1 MIVYVFVRKDKMCIV
16 RTYTHKYT
24 QRRFWVQ
31 THRWGDCC
39 SRSPGS
45 VSEAAS
51 LKKFEL
57 FLKIVKICYL
67 CCRGE
72 ENLGRGLLLL
82 LLVLLLLVLLLLLE
96 EGGRP
101 QTLLLLLWTERGL
114 RISCAACVA
123 FALQSKLI

>member
-1 MIVYVFVRKDKMCIV
+1 MCMYAKTRMCIV
-16 RTYTHKYT
+16 RTNTHTYT

-45 VSEAAS
+45 VFEAAS

-82 LLVLLLLVLLLLLE
+82 LLLLLLLE

-101 QTLLLLLWTERGL
+101 QPLLLLLWTEGRL
-114 RISCAACVA
+114 RVSCTASVA
-123 FALQSKLI
+123 

>member
-1 MIVYVFVRKDKMCIV
+1 MCIV
-16 RTYTHKYT
+16 RTYTHKCT

-39 SRSPGS
+39 SRSLGS

-114 RISCAACVA
+114 RISCAASVA
-123 FALQSKLI
+123 LALQSKLIK